1 MTVLVGYAREMKHG
15 ASLDEQVQALEAAG
29 VIPRLLFKDV
39 KPKRAKDKPTLEQ
52 RDYAI
57 LSLREGECLVV
68 DGLFRLGRDVNDLRV
83 AMRSIS
89 QRGAYVRDLS
99 SPDALPQKLGE
110 SFEWIE
116 AFWKARGEYINQ
128 KLKHARA
135 ERRRQGKDTGV
146 RTRKDSPFENADTK
160 KAIKADWN
168 SPEMSQRD
176 VASKWKTD
184 TRTLKRHL
192 GERRFPKTT
201 TET

>member
-29 VIPRLLFKDV
+29 VTPRLLFKDV
-39 KPKRAKDKPTLEQ
+39 KPKRVKDKPTLEQ
-52 RDYAI
+52 RDNAI

-99 SPDALPQKLGE
+99 SPNALPQTLGD

-116 AFWKARGEYINQ
+116 AFWKARGEYFNQ

-135 ERRRQGKDTGV
+135 ERRRQGKDTGP
-146 RTRKDSPFENADTK
+146 RPRGRFSDPEMK
-160 KAIKADWN
+160 KAIRADWN
-168 SPEMSQRD
+168 NPELSQRE
-176 VASKWKTD
+176 VAAKWQTD
-184 TRTLKRHL
+184 TRTLKRNL
-192 GERRFPKTT
+192 GERRYPKTT
-201 TET
+201 SET